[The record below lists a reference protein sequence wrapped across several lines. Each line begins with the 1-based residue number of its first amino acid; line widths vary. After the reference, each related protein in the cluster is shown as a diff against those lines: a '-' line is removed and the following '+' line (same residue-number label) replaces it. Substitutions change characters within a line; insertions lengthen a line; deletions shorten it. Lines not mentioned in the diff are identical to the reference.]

1 MIELTVENK
10 KYQDEAA
17 SLKSEVSEYC
27 GKYLSVATIKLF
39 LKLEEMR
46 KQIEE
51 QQEQL
56 RKKDEQLSQQGL
68 SSTKETVD
76 KKHNTGVASDDVED
90 ESKKDD
96 QQYVNIDTSSGDVKE
111 KKEGSKEDEKS
122 DAPKDNAPEYVNVSV
137 DDEGENKEV
146 ENEEQVEEDDEVH
159 ELDQV
164 VKTETITSTSQL
176 TRAKVGNTL
185 KRKPPSRG
193 LIRRTAEESGSQE
206 NLFETAATS
215 ESDYVNMAVNTA
227 VIQQPTP
234 KAEESNI
241 PQKEDNKPSDL
252 DAAKD
257 DKSNE
262 VIITYFV
269 TDTTLASFIGS

>member
-17 SLKSEVSEYC
+17 SLKSEVSEFC
-27 GKYLSVATIKLF
+27 GKYLSVATITLF
-39 LKLEEMR
+39 IKLEEMR

-56 RKKDEQLSQQGL
+56 RKKDEQLSQHGL
-68 SSTKETVD
+68 SSTKKTVD
-76 KKHNTGVASDDVED
+76 KHNTGVASDDVED

-122 DAPKDNAPEYVNVSV
+122 DAPEDDAPEYVNVSV

-146 ENEEQVEEDDEVH
+146 ENEEQVEEEEDEVH

-252 DAAKD
+252 DATKD
-257 DKSNE
+257 DKSDE
-262 VIITYFV
+262 VIIT
-269 TDTTLASFIGS
+269 